1 MPTHLYIGLMS
12 GTSVDGID
20 AALVEV
26 SGKLPRP
33 KVKVRAHVAM
43 DWPRALRDRLLAVM
57 APATTTT
64 QELCQLNM
72 LVAKGFAAA
81 VFKLLA
87 KAGVK
92 ASDITAIGSHG
103 QTVCHLPPPNDEA
116 STLQLGD
123 PSVLS
128 VLTGI
133 PVVGNFRPADVA
145 VGGQGAPLVPW
156 TDAVMLTH
164 PKLTRCTQNVGGI
177 GNVTYLPP
185 GGRGDV
191 LAFDTGPGNMLIDAL
206 VTLATD
212 GKQTFDKG
220 GKLAASGKLNAKL
233 FRTLQAHPYFD
244 RKPPKTT
251 GREDFGA
258 LYARKIYTEALRGV
272 RGASRSAAIHD
283 LIHTATYL
291 TAWSIVDAYLRF
303 LPETPHEIILCGG
316 GAHNPTIVAMLRDE
330 WQRIRPERQP
340 KIGVIDDYG
349 IPNKAKEAASF
360 ALLAV
365 ATLAGVPANV
375 PSVTGA
381 ERGVVLGCISGMKKS

>member
-1 MPTHLYIGLMS
+1 MPAQLFIGLMS

-26 SGKLPRP
+26 SGKLPRV
-33 KVKVRAHVAM
+33 KVRVRAHVAV
-43 DWPRALRDRLLAVM
+43 DWPVALRKRLLAVM
-57 APATTTT
+57 APAATTT
-64 QELCQLNM
+64 QEICQLNM
-72 LVAKGFAAA
+72 LVAKGFTAA

-87 KAGVK
+87 ASGVK
-92 ASDITAIGSHG
+92 PEQITAIGSHG
-103 QTVCHLPPPNDEA
+103 QTVCHLPPPHEDA

-123 PSVLS
+123 PTVLAT
-128 VLTGI
+128 LTGI

-156 TDAVMLTH
+156 TDAVLLTH
-164 PKLTRCTQNVGGI
+164 PKLTRCAQNIGGI
-177 GNVTYLPP
+177 ANVTYLPA
-185 GGRGDV
+185 GGGEI

-212 GKQTFDKG
+212 GKQTYDKG
-220 GKLAASGKLNAKL
+220 GKLAAAGALNTKL

-244 RKPPKTT
+244 RTPPKTT

-258 LYARKIYTEALRGV
+258 SFAQKIFTAALRNT
-272 RGASRSAAIHD
+272 RGAARQTEIHD

-303 LPETPHEIILCGG
+303 LPEIPDELILCGG
-316 GAHNPTIVAMLRDE
+316 GAHNPTLVRMLRDE
-330 WQRIRPERQP
+330 WQRIHPERQP
-340 KIGVIDDYG
+340 KIAVIDDYG

-360 ALLAV
+360 ALLAL
-365 ATLAGVPANV
+365 ATLSGVPANV

-381 ERGVVLGCISGMKKS
+381 QRGVVLGCIAGK